1 MQLSYKS
8 TMRACFAAYIVQ
20 AIPINFVPLL
30 FLTFHKDFNIP
41 FSDIT
46 VLITLN
52 FLVQL
57 FVDFLSAG
65 FIDKIGYR
73 ASVVIGH
80 MLSALGLVSIA
91 MLPYILPD
99 PFIGLLISVI
109 IYASGGGLLEVLLSP
124 IIEACPTDDKEKA
137 MSLLHSFYCWGQMI
151 VVLLSTVFFS
161 VIGINNWRI
170 LAFIWAVLPVANM
183 ILFTKV
189 PIYSLHE
196 KGTEGLT
203 VRELFS
209 IRIFWVFMFMMLCAG
224 ACEHSVSQWASTFA
238 EQELGVDKTI
248 GDLAGPMSFAFL
260 MGCARA
266 CYGKFG
272 DRMDL
277 DRFMKS
283 SCILCIASYLCISI
297 VPIPFVGL
305 IGCALTGLSVGILW
319 PATFSKSVAAIPG
332 GNTAMFVFLALAG
345 DLGCSAG
352 PSLVGFVAS
361 HFSDNLKAGIL
372 AAVVFPVLMLICILY
387 LKQGRKPVRSSVDSP
402 LT

>member
-1 MQLSYKS
+1 M
-8 TMRACFAAYIVQ
+8 
-20 AIPINFVPLL
+20 
-30 FLTFHKDFNIP
+30 
-41 FSDIT
+41 
-46 VLITLN
+46 LITLN

-124 IIEACPTDDKEKA
+124 IIEACPTDNKEKA
-137 MSLLHSFYCWGQMI
+137 MSLLHSFYCWGQMF

-161 VIGINNWRI
+161 VLGINNWRI

-183 ILFTKV
+183 LLFTKV

-196 KGTEGLT
+196 KGADGLT

-209 IRIFWVFMFMMLCAG
+209 MRIFWVFMFMMLCAG

-277 DRFMKS
+277 DHFMKS

-297 VPIPFVGL
+297 VPSPFVGL

-345 DLGCSAG
+345 DYSVSITLADDESYQVAHVVGTMTGWEKSDQYEMVMNIEKEDTPAESDLEWMWLGSIEAGNQIKAKHENGTWSAD
-352 PSLVGFVAS
+352 P
-361 HFSDNLKAGIL
+361 NL
-372 AAVVFPVLMLICILY
+372 
-387 LKQGRKPVRSSVDSP
+387 SVP
-402 LT
+402 ENLTGVYWTGNGTDRINTSTSN

>member
-1 MQLSYKS
+1 MQLNYKS

-46 VLITLN
+46 MLITLN

-137 MSLLHSFYCWGQMI
+137 MSLLHSF
-151 VVLLSTVFFS
+151 
-161 VIGINNWRI
+161 
-170 LAFIWAVLPVANM
+170 
-183 ILFTKV
+183 
-189 PIYSLHE
+189 
-196 KGTEGLT
+196 
-203 VRELFS
+203 
-209 IRIFWVFMFMMLCAG
+209 
-224 ACEHSVSQWASTFA
+224 
-238 EQELGVDKTI
+238 
-248 GDLAGPMSFAFL
+248 
-260 MGCARA
+260 
-266 CYGKFG
+266 
-272 DRMDL
+272 
-277 DRFMKS
+277 
-283 SCILCIASYLCISI
+283 
-297 VPIPFVGL
+297 
-305 IGCALTGLSVGILW
+305 
-319 PATFSKSVAAIPG
+319 
-332 GNTAMFVFLALAG
+332 
-345 DLGCSAG
+345 
-352 PSLVGFVAS
+352 
-361 HFSDNLKAGIL
+361 
-372 AAVVFPVLMLICILY
+372 
-387 LKQGRKPVRSSVDSP
+387 
-402 LT
+402 